1 MRPYIIIIG
10 ATTELLRPPSIL
22 TACHQ
27 LDFSLPFP
35 SLALPSVRLL
45 SLFPLSLFF
54 YFLFFFYLNLIFFL
68 SSQDRILSP
77 SRLPLLPYLVLSLSA
92 SAVDC
97 LLAFLLAHSLTLLTT
112 KKPTPS
118 FPHLLLTATTPPLPL
133 TTFNHYLLTLPPPP
147 SPLLT

>member
-1 MRPYIIIIG
+1 MIIIG

-54 YFLFFFYLNLIFFL
+54 LFFYLNLIYFFFL
-68 SSQDRILSP
+68 SSQDRILSHP
-77 SRLPLLPYLVLSLSA
+77 DYHYYLVRSLSA

-112 KKPTPS
+112 RKPTP
-118 FPHLLLTATTPPLPL
+118 LLPTLTTTAT
-133 TTFNHYLLTLPPPP
+133 PPPYH
-147 SPLLT
+147 